1 MPYSQMLYGAV
12 LSAALAAVLTVVLG
26 RTRQPAILL
35 AAALSAFVMPLA
47 WNLILK
53 TTQATGLLS
62 HDLPFKPFPISWQDT
77 GSGVFTLAGAS
88 LIIAFGPGRTYTPAR
103 VARLT
108 VLTAVAAL
116 LIDVYTY

>member
-1 MPYSQMLYGAV
+1 LDEEIV
-12 LSAALAAVLTVVLG
+12 LRAGKRKIDAQL
-26 RTRQPAILL
+26 
-35 AAALSAFVMPLA
+35 
-47 WNLILK
+47 
-53 TTQATGLLS
+53 
-62 HDLPFKPFPISWQDT
+62 PISWQDT